1 MLAAILS
8 TRPQRI
14 ETTMATGT
22 QNKIYSNQNF
32 RPLKIRDV
40 FQFVRGNV
48 SGFAHEGSE
57 TGAASVIGPNSTPGG
72 SPDVPFVIGVF
83 SAMSEA
89 AQPGN
94 IRAIDS
100 ELLFNYPG
108 SVAVEVNPTGIDG
121 QPTAG
126 NQNTAATSI
135 ASVRGAITVGGTYTG
150 ATAGTGTAGVDPSR
164 TTATTITAGFLYG
177 VQGKLIV
184 CGTINAGS
192 NVSAGLQGQLDLSA
206 AVAITSPVAA
216 LWLDMG
222 ATASAALI
230 SAPTYVN
237 AIAVYNTTA
246 AVINSA
252 FQVIANATYLFD
264 VTDLSQGGSHFYNHS
279 GSGLGSIGTDY
290 LVVLVNGV
298 PKHIPLY
305 A

>member
-1 MLAAILS
+1 
-8 TRPQRI
+8 
-14 ETTMATGT
+14 MATGT

-32 RPLKIRDV
+32 RPLKIRDT

-57 TGAASVIGPNSTPGG
+57 PNTVSVIGPNSTPGA

-108 SVAVEVNPTGIDG
+108 SVAIEVNPTGIDG
-121 QPTAG
+121 QPTNA
-126 NQNTAATSI
+126 NQNAAAANI
-135 ASVRGAITVGGTYTG
+135 AAVRGAITVGGTYTG
-150 ATAGTGTAGVDPSR
+150 SAAGTGTAGVDPSV
-164 TTATTITAGFLYG
+164 TTATTITAGYLFG

-184 CGTINAGS
+184 RGAIS
-192 NVSAGLQGQLDLSA
+192 SANFSAAVVGQLDLSA
-206 AVAITSPVAA
+206 ATALTSVNVSA

-222 ATASAALI
+222 ATISAALI
-230 SAPTYVN
+230 SSGEANLNIANLTNTAPGSM
-237 AIAVYNTTA
+237 
-246 AVINSA
+246 INSVFHVEA
-252 FQVIANATYLFD
+252 LATYLFD
-264 VTDLSQGGSHFYNHS
+264 ISNASYSPFITTTAPGTAYGRIAINTVAGVKYIGVYN
-279 GSGLGSIGTDY
+279 
-290 LVVLVNGV
+290 
-298 PKHIPLY
+298 